1 VIKPVQQ
8 DDAFLADV
16 ARTRDVLGDSF
27 RMWWLGQSGFLV
39 QYRGRHLL
47 FDPYLSDSL
56 TKKYAG
62 TEKPHVRISER
73 VVAPERLDFIDVI
86 TSTHSHTDHLDAETI
101 VSIARAVQHRID
113 RLMESDGLTAGSE
126 PRLVLPCAIG
136 DLAGKRLA
144 EAEPG
149 FDEMNAWDQAK
160 ASKFH
165 FTAVP
170 AAHDQLALDEQG
182 RNLYLGFVV
191 KMGPHVIYHS
201 GDTVVFD
208 GMADL
213 LRPFKI
219 DVAILPINGKV
230 GNMGGRD
237 AARLAK
243 AIGARVVI
251 PCHYD
256 MFEFNTA
263 DPGDEFVPECERL
276 GQPYRVL
283 RLGERFSSSEI
294 PAP

>member
-16 ARTRDVLGDSF
+16 ARTRDELGDTF
-27 RMWWLGQSGFLV
+27 RLWWLGQSGFLV

-86 TSTHSHTDHLDAETI
+86 TSTHSHTDHLDAETLVPI
-101 VSIARAVQHRID
+101 TRAVQR
-113 RLMESDGLTAGSE
+113 RLDQMLESEGASAHLDPEIL
-126 PRLVLPCAIG
+126 LPYAIQE
-136 DLAGKRLA
+136 LAAKRLA
-144 EAEPG
+144 DARPYLYG
-149 FDEMNAWDQAK
+149 LNAWDAEK
-160 ASKFH
+160 IRAFRV
-165 FTAVP
+165 TAVP
-170 AAHDQLALDEQG
+170 AAHDQLALDDQG
-182 RNLYLGFVV
+182 RNLYLGFIV
-191 KMGPHVIYHS
+191 KMGPGVVYHS
-201 GDTVVFD
+201 GDTVAYD
-208 GMADL
+208 GMAEV
-213 LRPFKI
+213 LRPFNI

-230 GNMGGRD
+230 GNMGGRE
-237 AARLAK
+237 AAWLAK
-243 AIGARVVI
+243 EIGARVVI

-263 DPGDEFVPECERL
+263 DPYAEFVPECERL

-294 PAP
+294 PPP

>member
-1 VIKPVQQ
+1 VIKPAQQ

-16 ARTRDVLGDSF
+16 ARTRDELGDTF
-27 RMWWLGQSGFLV
+27 RLWWLGQSGFLL

-62 TEKPHVRISER
+62 TEKPHARISER

-86 TSTHSHTDHLDAETI
+86 TSTHSHTDHLDAETLVPI
-101 VSIARAVQHRID
+101 TRAVQARID
-113 RLMESDGLTAGSE
+113 GMLEWEGLTAGSD
-126 PRLVLPCAIG
+126 PRLVLPSAIR
-136 DLAGKRLA
+136 DLAAQRLA
-144 EAEPG
+144 EAKPG
-149 FDEMNAWDQAK
+149 FDELNAWDHAK
-160 ASKFH
+160 TSKFH
-165 FTAVP
+165 VTALP

-191 KMGPHVIYHS
+191 RMGTRVVYHS
-201 GDTVVFD
+201 GDTVVYD
-208 GMADL
+208 GMADM
-213 LRPFKI
+213 LRPFKM

-243 AIGARVVI
+243 EIGARLVI

-263 DPGDEFVPECERL
+263 DPREEFVPECERL

-294 PAP
+294 PPP

>member
-16 ARTRDVLGDSF
+16 ARTREELGHTF
-27 RMWWLGQSGFLV
+27 RLWWLGQSGFLL

-73 VVAPERLDFIDVI
+73 VVAPDRLDFIDVI
-86 TSTHSHTDHLDAETI
+86 TSTHGHTDHLDGETI
-101 VSIARAVQHRID
+101 VPIARAVQARMD
-113 RLMESDGLTAGSE
+113 RMLEAEGASAGFQ
-126 PRLVLPCAIG
+126 PGLVLPDAIEN
-136 DLAGKRLA
+136 LAIERLGVA
-144 EAEPG
+144 KPYFYAL
-149 FDEMNAWDQAK
+149 NAWDQQK
-160 ASKFH
+160 IFSFT

-170 AAHDQLALDEQG
+170 AAHDRLAIDEQG

-191 KMGPHVIYHS
+191 KIGPHIVYHS
-201 GDTVVFD
+201 GDTVVYE

-213 LRPFKI
+213 LRPFSI

-243 AIGARVVI
+243 EIGARIVI

-263 DPGDEFVPECERL
+263 DPNDEFVPECERL

-294 PAP
+294 PPP